1 METSG
6 TTPRVAVRAAELAEL
21 AGGRGPFA
29 TVVLA
34 TEADVDNAAQRTEVR
49 WKTARDELA
58 QAGAPEELLTALDP
72 VLPEAH
78 LEGDG
83 LALVARADGT
93 LHVEHLATPPRTE
106 LVRWATLPSLV
117 PVLEWRQGSPPHV
130 VVVADREGAD
140 IVAVR
145 RDGPDVR
152 HEAGGEDAA
161 ISKVRAGGWSN
172 RRYQDRAENTW
183 ERNADDAA
191 AKIATLAQRVG
202 ARLVIVAGD
211 VRAVA
216 LLRDALPQEVAEL
229 VREADG
235 GRSPDGSAPVLAA
248 HAARLLDEAVADDTR
263 AVLAKFAEER
273 GQGDR
278 AADGADETLE
288 ALAAAQVDVLLV
300 AADDPDDDRTAW
312 FGPGPVHVSAT
323 GTGLR
328 DLGVD
333 EPVRGRLVDVAVR
346 AALGTRAGVRVV
358 PSDAGVTDGIGAIL
372 RW

>member
-6 TTPRVAVRAAELAEL
+6 TTPRVAVRAAELTEL
-21 AGGRGPFA
+21 AAGQGPFA

-34 TEADVDNAAQRTEVR
+34 TEARVDNAAQRSEVR
-49 WKTARDELA
+49 WKAARDELA
-58 QAGAPEELLTALDP
+58 LAGAPDQVLAAIDP
-72 VLPEAH
+72 VVPDAH

-83 LALVARADGT
+83 LAVIARADGVV
-93 LHVEHLATPPRTE
+93 HVEHSAAPPRTE
-106 LVRWATLPSLV
+106 LVRWAPLPSLV
-117 PVLEWRQGSPPHV
+117 PVVEWRQLSPPHV
-130 VVVADREGAD
+130 IVLADREGAD

-145 RDGPDVR
+145 RDRPDVR
-152 HEAGGEDAA
+152 REAGGEDAA
-161 ISKVRAGGWSN
+161 IHKVRGGGWSN

-183 ERNADDAA
+183 EKNADDAA
-191 AKIATLAQRVG
+191 AHVAALAQRIG
-202 ARLVIVAGD
+202 ARLVVVAGD

-216 LLRDALPQEVAEL
+216 MLRDALPTEVAGL

-235 GRSPDGSAPVLAA
+235 GRSPDGSGPVLAA
-248 HAARLLDEAVADDTR
+248 DVDRLLHEAVAEDTR

-278 AADGADETLE
+278 AADGPDETLQ

-300 AADDPDDDRTAW
+300 ADDPDDERTAW
-312 FGPGPVHVSAT
+312 FGPEPVHVSAT
-323 GTGLR
+323 ATALR

-333 EPVRGRLVDVAVR
+333 DPVSARLVDVAVR
-346 AALGTRAGVRVV
+346 AALGTGAGVRVV
-358 PSDAGVTDGIGAIL
+358 PAGAGVAGGIGAVL